1 MYDHSNLAELGSS
14 NPETQRMVE
23 LAKRAEQRSKE
34 VRCVV
39 DWNVVWCGVVR
50 WRDVRSVVRVDV
62 RG

>member
-34 VRCVV
+34 VRCLEDWSV
-39 DWNVVWCGVVR
+39 DWCGV
-50 WRDVRSVVRVDV
+50 
-62 RG
+62 